1 MIDMKTTHEFVAA
14 AAIATIDNAA
24 EKCCS
29 LAEGGRTCNNI
40 CALTVG

>member
-1 MIDMKTTHEFVAA
+1 MIGMKTTHEFVAA

-29 LAEGGRTCNNI
+29 LAEGGGGLVTIYAR
-40 CALTVG
+40 